1 MTNYVILRTE
11 ELAEGV
17 YLASGC
23 YTASAYIHQTPQ
35 SGSGEYR
42 IQVNGQHSA
51 DHTKEA
57 QTLTISFSLPVTYT
71 SSGGSL
77 VSGSGTNT
85 LVINYNY
92 HQNPTDNIGLG
103 DLVVQADAGLA
114 VTSVDGYI
122 QVCIYHSSVKT
133 DICIVYCLHTE
144 LQDQGREFLPYR
156 LLCTFHLRWI
166 GCHCGTLESSIPR

>member
-1 MTNYVILRTE
+1 MTNYESPVILRTE

-57 QTLTISFSLPVTYT
+57 QW
-71 SSGGSL
+71 
-77 VSGSGTNT
+77 
-85 LVINYNY
+85 
-92 HQNPTDNIGLG
+92 H
-103 DLVVQADAGLA
+103 
-114 VTSVDGYI
+114 
-122 QVCIYHSSVKT
+122 VCIRVCSG
-133 DICIVYCLHTE
+133 D
-144 LQDQGREFLPYR
+144 
-156 LLCTFHLRWI
+156 
-166 GCHCGTLESSIPR
+166 CGGAFKSNRHRNGV